1 MTSAEWLARGQA
13 RIPGG
18 VNSPVRSYRSVGG
31 TPPFIARG
39 AGPYIFDVD
48 GNRYIDFVMSWGPL
62 ILGHAHPEVVTAA
75 KSALE
80 RGSSYGAPTPGEVEL
95 AETICEAMPA
105 VEMVRLVSSGT
116 EATMSALRLARAA
129 TGRSVVVKFAGCYH
143 GHVDALLVQAGSGGL
158 TFGVPD
164 SPGVTPAVA
173 ADTRVLPYNDLAA
186 AEALFGREGG
196 KIAAVIVEPVAGN
209 MGLVLPVDGFLQGL
223 RRLCTASGSLLIF
236 DEVITG
242 FRVGWGGA
250 QGLHGIR
257 PDLTCLGKVI
267 GGGFPLAAYGGRRD
281 LMAQISPSGPVYQA
295 GTLSGNPVAVAA
307 GLATLRRL
315 REPGSYER
323 LNELGTRLAA
333 GLSAALPDARVEHLG
348 SMLTAFFPDT
358 DRFARFFHAMLARGV
373 YLPPSQFEVAFL
385 SLAHGEGDIGTAL
398 DAAAIAA
405 AT

>member
-80 RGSSYGAPTPGEVEL
+80 RGSTYGAPTPGEVEL